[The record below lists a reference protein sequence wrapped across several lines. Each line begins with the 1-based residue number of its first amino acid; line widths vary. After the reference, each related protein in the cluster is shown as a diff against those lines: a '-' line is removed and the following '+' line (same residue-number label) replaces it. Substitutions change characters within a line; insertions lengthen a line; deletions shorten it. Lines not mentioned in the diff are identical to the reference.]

1 MERTPDLG
9 ALAALAHIAETGSI
23 SAASTALGV
32 SQQAVSLRIRS
43 LEADLQV
50 PLLAR
55 SARGSQLTEAGEL
68 VLGWAGPLLTAAEA
82 FAGAVDALRSAR
94 NHSLRIAASLTIAEH
109 LLPGWIARR
118 RIATGEGGS
127 AAQLTVAN
135 SEAVI
140 SAVRSGAVELGFI
153 ETPAV
158 PADLSSVVIG
168 HDQIEIVV
176 AANHR
181 WAGGTVTPTELAAT
195 PLVLRELGSGTR
207 RALDDALAAA
217 GTPRT
222 AEPAAV
228 HEVTLGARSAIMAGV
243 APGALSVLAV
253 RDDLRSGRLARV
265 RISGLEITR
274 PLTAVWRGRLPTA
287 EAAALLEEVARPAA
301 DAS

>member
-9 ALAALAHIAETGSI
+9 ALSALTHVAESGSI
-23 SAASTALGV
+23 SAASAVLGV

-43 LEADLQV
+43 LEADLQLA
-50 PLLAR
+50 LLVR

-68 VLGWAGPLLTAAEA
+68 VVGWARPLLAAA
-82 FAGAVDALRSAR
+82 ADYASAAAALRTGR
-94 NHSLRIAASLTIAEH
+94 GRGLRIAASLTIAEH
-109 LLPGWIARR
+109 LLPEWIARW
-118 RIATGEGGS
+118 RIEAGAGGA
-127 AAQLTVAN
+127 AAQLTAAN

-140 SAVRSGAVELGFI
+140 AAVRAGGADLGFV

-158 PADLSSVVIG
+158 PGDLSSATIG

-176 AANHR
+176 AANHP
-181 WAGGTVTPTELAAT
+181 WAGGTVTAGELAET

-217 GTPRT
+217 GAPRT

-228 HEVTLGARSAIMAGV
+228 HESTLGARSAIMAGV

-253 RDDLRSGRLARV
+253 REDLDSGRLARV
-265 RISGLEITR
+265 LIDGLEITR
-274 PLTAVWRGRLPTA
+274 PLTALWRGASLSA
-287 EAAALLEEVARPAA
+287 EASALLAEVARPR
-301 DAS
+301 